1 MHFSFNYILEI
12 INLTTSI
19 FFLDTNVITE
29 QIYVDNGGCGRNKK
43 HTKFALYTLWCM
55 YVCRLNNSHTQTPT
69 NHNLYNINVYVRA
82 VSGYIYTDKRN
93 ITYYK
98 LVTTFFFCL
107 YKCSKALREELS
119 YKSGIS
125 TFIRYLLQ
133 LLQTVQFATLLNRF
147 ETINYVLKR
156 GFMYR
161 NTMGGGFRQQPKVL
175 IKCTWPQIII
185 SFKFYYMLLVG
196 SVFFFLITQI
206 VFPGLVWEFVSY
218 YFRPSLSTPKI
229 GTDFPSLFLYRIEVE
244 YRKKIGTIAKNPYQ
258 FPKIGD
264 GCFKSCI
271 VGV

>member
-1 MHFSFNYILEI
+1 
-12 INLTTSI
+12 
-19 FFLDTNVITE
+19 
-29 QIYVDNGGCGRNKK
+29 
-43 HTKFALYTLWCM
+43 M

-196 SVFFFLITQI
+196 SVFFFFNNSNC
-206 VFPGLVWEFVSY
+206 VSRSGLRICFILFQTKPVYSKN
-218 YFRPSLSTPKI
+218 RNRLS
-229 GTDFPSLFLYRIEVE
+229 
-244 YRKKIGTIAKNPYQ
+244 
-258 FPKIGD
+258 
-264 GCFKSCI
+264 
-271 VGV
+271 

>member
-98 LVTTFFFCL
+98 LVTTFFFVFTSVL
-107 YKCSKALREELS
+107 KHLGKNYRISQEYLHS
-119 YKSGIS
+119 SGIYYS
-125 TFIRYLLQ
+125 YC
-133 LLQTVQFATLLNRF
+133 
-147 ETINYVLKR
+147 KR
-156 GFMYR
+156 CSLPHFWIGSKRSIMY
-161 NTMGGGFRQQPKVL
+161 
-175 IKCTWPQIII
+175 
-185 SFKFYYMLLVG
+185 
-196 SVFFFLITQI
+196 
-206 VFPGLVWEFVSY
+206 
-218 YFRPSLSTPKI
+218 
-229 GTDFPSLFLYRIEVE
+229 
-244 YRKKIGTIAKNPYQ
+244 
-258 FPKIGD
+258 
-264 GCFKSCI
+264 
-271 VGV
+271 